1 MSIKFQENRNL
12 YHTFSRVAIQEGQ
25 SVAAAVNKTGH
36 TVTTNDVWT
45 DIDKLPKNTTYFGNA
60 NRGFTDLLEVY
71 NKNSAEFS
79 KYVKLYDM
87 VELSPVDG
95 SGQDEDKNQAWE
107 LLIDGKRVTNF
118 IAPTDVFDSKGKPC
132 NGYTLKLFQK
142 DGKTQIAPTDG
153 NWAFDYVAGLVIF
166 EREKTPQDMGW
177 AGTKAGAYIK
187 MSAWAYVGGKLT
199 AALSDYQ
206 TDITTINK
214 KIASLDVAAGADELI
229 SSVLPLSGELNA
241 EGVTQITPVQVVIG
255 TSKDSAT
262 GEETHA
268 TTTLSGTISAGVV
281 TALVPYE
288 VITVKEGKE
297 QIYPDVT
304 EISGIYNI
312 VADYGTAAAVPISWS
327 ITFRV

>member
-206 TDITTINK
+206 TDITTITGNIDTIEGNITTIEGNITTITGDIDTIEGDITTINK

-241 EGVTQITPVQVVIG
+241 EGVTQITPV
-255 TSKDSAT
+255 
-262 GEETHA
+262 
-268 TTTLSGTISAGVV
+268 
-281 TALVPYE
+281 
-288 VITVKEGKE
+288 
-297 QIYPDVT
+297 
-304 EISGIYNI
+304 
-312 VADYGTAAAVPISWS
+312 
-327 ITFRV
+327 